1 MAHKS
6 STKPESP
13 SILTINGGSSSIKF
27 ALFEAGDLLRQILE
41 GAIERIGL
49 PEPTMRVRGLNR
61 ADNTARRVTAP
72 DHTVAV
78 GILMDWIEELSGGNA
93 LTAVGHRVV
102 HGGPTYSTPQ
112 RISPEMLEE
121 LRRLSP
127 FDSEHMPEE
136 ILLIEAF
143 HRRYPG
149 LPQVACFDTA
159 FHHYLPRVA
168 QILPIPRR
176 YEAQGVRRYG
186 FHGLSYAFLMGELAR
201 VAGAEAAQGRVILAH
216 LGNGASL
223 AAVSA
228 GKPVDTSMS
237 FTPTA
242 GVPMGTRSGDLD
254 PGLLW
259 YLARTERMGAKEFN
273 EMVNFQSGLLGMSET
288 SSDMRDLLDHETQ
301 DVRAAEAVALFC
313 YQVKKWIGAFAAAL
327 GGLETLV
334 FAGGIGENAPTV
346 RTRICHGLGFLGIEL
361 EEKGNAA
368 NDGVIS
374 TAASRAAVRVIH
386 TDEELMIARSV
397 CHALE
402 IGPPSKER
410 NSDPATK

>member
-102 HGGPTYSTPQ
+102 YGGPTYSTPQ

-186 FHGLSYAFLMGELAR
+186 FHGL
-201 VAGAEAAQGRVILAH
+201 
-216 LGNGASL
+216 
-223 AAVSA
+223 
-228 GKPVDTSMS
+228 
-237 FTPTA
+237 
-242 GVPMGTRSGDLD
+242 
-254 PGLLW
+254 
-259 YLARTERMGAKEFN
+259 
-273 EMVNFQSGLLGMSET
+273 
-288 SSDMRDLLDHETQ
+288 
-301 DVRAAEAVALFC
+301 
-313 YQVKKWIGAFAAAL
+313 
-327 GGLETLV
+327 
-334 FAGGIGENAPTV
+334 
-346 RTRICHGLGFLGIEL
+346 
-361 EEKGNAA
+361 
-368 NDGVIS
+368 
-374 TAASRAAVRVIH
+374 
-386 TDEELMIARSV
+386 
-397 CHALE
+397 
-402 IGPPSKER
+402 
-410 NSDPATK
+410 